1 MPWDWAL
8 DTSPMCAGNGA
19 MRTTA
24 RSILLQRVSRLIRR
38 LPGLL
43 ADLLL
48 WSALVAVL
56 EFVGPI
62 ATTDAADLV
71 ALASTGI
78 FLIVLS
84 HGARAGLLPGTAWL
98 GSRLVRQAKR
108 LGNTLTPRHAIG
120 LRANPASTPTP
131 DPLMRHLQIGL
142 SIGAVC
148 ACAAAPFLLELL
160 TWVRV
165 SVSYTLHLV
174 LIAVLW
180 AVLTATLLVGMFIAA
195 RWAESG
201 PGRGGLAAAVVI
213 VVLGVLSLMSMPGI
227 VPLVALALVGVWLY
241 RRVASLPCGTTLF
254 CRRDEDGQPLVLP
267 VRIYLT
273 RAFGAAVSALLL
285 VTSLGQ
291 SGRLFSRG
299 APLAPYGCT
308 MALGMLATLAS
319 MLLLGRLTTHFVQLT
334 GGSEGPDE
342 PLDKRLWSRL
352 PVQDQPFADAARD
365 EGLDVVESRRPPPAG
380 YDLVVGDP
388 TSPRRL
394 EPRPGASR
402 EDLRYQIRRRFQ
414 VVQRRRFLK
423 PFRRLFHA
431 ARHARPRPGSG
442 TLLCPHIWLIAGLM
456 RDVEPSGRGGMA
468 GPVYV
473 GPAFRDVF
481 SPRTRRYIGDV
492 LRAAEIDVVYWE
504 DRITWAQLRA
514 VFGMLFECYDQ
525 ERMPIAP
532 RSFHGLPGVRVL
544 ITEEASE
551 VTPPEGPPLP
561 PPAGLTRVLTVMVD
575 RGGTEADV
583 DAPAP
588 TLRRPTPSLVS

>member
-1 MPWDWAL
+1 
-8 DTSPMCAGNGA
+8 
-19 MRTTA
+19 MRTTT
-24 RSILLQRVSRLIRR
+24 RSILLQRVSRVIRR

-78 FLIVLS
+78 FLIALS
-84 HGARAGLLPGTAWL
+84 HGARAGLLPGTAWV
-98 GSRLVRQAKR
+98 GARLMRHAKR
-108 LGNTLTPRHAIG
+108 LASTLTPRHAIG
-120 LRANPASTPTP
+120 LRPNPASTPGP
-131 DPLMRHLQIGL
+131 DPLMRHLQVGL
-142 SIGAVC
+142 TIGAVG
-148 ACAAAPFLLELL
+148 ACVAAPFLLDFL
-160 TWVRV
+160 TWLRV

-174 LIAVLW
+174 LMALLW
-180 AVLTATLLVGMFIAA
+180 GLLTATLLVGMFIAA

-201 PGRGGLAAAVVI
+201 PGRRGMLAALVTVL
-213 VVLGVLSLMSMPGI
+213 LGVFSLMSMPGI
-227 VPLVALALVGVWLY
+227 VPIVALALVGMWLY

-254 CRRDEDGQPLVLP
+254 CRRDADGQPLVLP
-267 VRIYLT
+267 VHTYLT
-273 RAFGAAVSALLL
+273 RAFGAAVAGLVL

-291 SGRLFSRG
+291 SGRLFTRG

-308 MALGMLATLAS
+308 MALGMLATLAC
-319 MLLLGRLTTHFVQLT
+319 MLLVGRLAAHFVQLT

-342 PLDKRLWSRL
+342 PLDKRIWSRI
-352 PVQDQPFADAARD
+352 PAEDQTWAAVARE
-365 EGLDVVESRRPPPAG
+365 EGLAVVESRHPPSAG

-388 TSPRRL
+388 TDPRRL

-402 EDLRYQIRRRFQ
+402 EDLRYQIRRRFH

-423 PFRRLFHA
+423 PLRRLFHA

-456 RDVEPSGRGGMA
+456 RDVEPGARGAMA

-481 SPRTRRYIGDV
+481 PPRSRRYIGDV

-504 DRITWAQLRA
+504 DRITWAQLRS
-514 VFGMLFECYDQ
+514 VFGVLFECHDQ
-525 ERMPIAP
+525 ERVPLVS

-551 VTPPEGPPLP
+551 VAPPENEALP

-575 RGGTEADV
+575 RGGTEAEV
-583 DAPAP
+583 DAPTP
-588 TLRRPTPSLVS
+588 SRSRPSPSLVS